1 MIMNKIIEELI
12 NYYSDKNIIIY
23 IDKEDDLKIKLIVK
37 TKFYYKKNY
46 YIEDLEI
53 KKDFITDENK
63 EIIKSSINYLIHNS
77 LDRFLRGE

>member
-12 NYYSDKNIIIY
+12 NYYNDKNIIIY

-37 TKFYYKKNY
+37 TNFLNKKDY

-53 KKDFITDENK
+53 KKDFITKENK
-63 EIIKSSINYLIHNS
+63 EIIKNSINYLIHNS

>member
-1 MIMNKIIEELI
+1 MIMNKIIEELTD
-12 NYYSDKNIIIY
+12 YYVNKNIVIY

-37 TKFYYKKNY
+37 TKFLNKKDY

-53 KKDFITDENK
+53 KKDFITNENK
-63 EIIKSSINYLIHNS
+63 EIIKNGINYLIHNS

>member
-12 NYYSDKNIIIY
+12 NYYNDKNIIIY

-53 KKDFITDENK
+53 KKDFITNENK
-63 EIIKSSINYLIHNS
+63 EIIKSGINYLIHNS

>member
-1 MIMNKIIEELI
+1 MIMNKIIKELI
-12 NYYSDKNIIIY
+12 NYYNDKNIIIY

-37 TKFYYKKNY
+37 TKFLNKKD

-53 KKDFITDENK
+53 KKDFITKENK
-63 EIIKSSINYLIHNS
+63 EIIKSGINYLIHNS